1 MKIVVVYDSRTGNTE
16 KMAHA
21 IAEGAGSVEG
31 VKVEVKKVGEP
42 FPLSKLSDADGVFF
56 GSPCNYAN
64 VTPAMLSLLGNLKGY
79 INVAKVKVKGK
90 PAAVFGSYGWD
101 GAWVMEELLVGY
113 IKDMGYKVHGEACVE
128 VGTAIQ
134 YHPDDH
140 LGKCRDWAKAFVESL
155 K

>member
-1 MKIVVVYDSRTGNTE
+1 MNIIVVYDSRTGNTE
-16 KMAHA
+16 KMAQA

-31 VKVEVKKVGEP
+31 VEVEVKKVGDP
-42 FPLSKLSDADGVFF
+42 FPLSKLTEADGVFF

-64 VTPAMLSLLGNLKGY
+64 VTPEMQSLLGSL
-79 INVAKVKVKGK
+79 NVYLSLGKVNVKGK

-101 GAWVMEELLVGY
+101 GAWVMEEMLVGY
-113 IKDMGYKVHGEACVE
+113 LKGLGYEVHGEVCVE

>member
-1 MKIVVVYDSRTGNTE
+1 MNIVVIYDSQTGNTE

-31 VKVEVKKVGEP
+31 VEVEVKKVGEP
-42 FPLSKLSDADGVFF
+42 FPMSKLTDADGVFF
-56 GSPCNYAN
+56 GSPCIYAN
-64 VTPAMLSLLGNLKGY
+64 VTPAMQSLLGSLSMQ
-79 INVAKVKVKGK
+79 INVAKVSVKGK
-90 PAAVFGSYGWD
+90 PAAIFGSYGWD
-101 GAWVMEELLVGY
+101 GAWVMEELLTGY
-113 IKDMGYKVHGEACVE
+113 LNGLGYKVHGEVCVE
-128 VGTAIQ
+128 VGTSIQ